1 MAKQY
6 SWYEVLNEE
15 TGQMEKYP
23 DPLNP
28 DVFPEDKKEEMTVP
42 SSSSAADWEQ
52 FENNCYKRKSLTV

>member
-6 SWYEVLNEE
+6 SWYEVFNEE

-28 DVFPEDKKEEMTVP
+28 DVFPRDKKEEKTVP
-42 SSSSAADWEQ
+42 SSSSAAQLEQ
-52 FENNCYKRKSLTV
+52 SL